1 MNFSEQTLLE
11 LTKNLPTLIVCIL
24 LYKDIIYTKTLV
36 TRQEELIGKVS
47 TLLDIVINKNK
58 TNRK

>member
-1 MNFSEQTLLE
+1 MTFSEQTLLE
-11 LTKNLPTLIVCIL
+11 LSKNLSTLIVCIL

-47 TLLDIVINKNK
+47 QLLDVVLNKK
-58 TNRK
+58 TTRK